1 MPDTSVNN
9 KRIAKNTLFLYL
21 RMIVV
26 MGIGLYTVRAILD
39 LLGVVDYG
47 IYNVVGGVVSMFS
60 FINSTLA
67 TSSQRYFSIELAK
80 DDQERLNKWFCL
92 NITTFAI
99 FIVIFLI
106 IAETVGLWFVNTQM
120 TIPQERMYAANIVY
134 QFSII
139 TFCIHFFSI
148 PYNALIIAHE
158 KMGAF
163 AYISIVEAISKLA
176 IVFVL
181 SIITWDKLIIYALLM
196 FITSC
201 GITLFYVLYNKK
213 KFSETKFRPYWN
225 KKEMIELLSFSGWHF
240 LGTFSIVIRSQGIN
254 ILINM
259 FFSPAVNAARAVA
272 YQVYHAVSQL
282 SSNFFVAVKPQIY
295 KSYASNDYEAMY
307 KLILRSSLLTS
318 FLVSILIYPI
328 LANTPYILSLWL
340 KEVPNYAIIFTKL
353 VLINGL
359 IDATNGPTTA
369 SILATGKIKIYELTV
384 ANMTIAILP
393 ISYIALKLGAEPT
406 VTMIVSILISIVVT
420 ITRAVFL
427 NKMIKFPLKM
437 YFFTIGKIFVVTIFT
452 LIFIK
457 MTFLYSSTNLISFIG
472 NSFLIFVLLIFI
484 YIFIILDTS
493 DKHFLKTIITRY
505 YHDRIRT

>member
-1 MPDTSVNN
+1 MPKNSINN

-26 MGIGLYTVRAILD
+26 MAVNLYVVRAVLD

-47 IYNVVGGVVSMFS
+47 IYNVVGGVVHMFS

-80 DDQERLNKWFCL
+80 GDLKSLNKWFCL
-92 NITTFAI
+92 NVTTFFI
-99 FIVIFLI
+99 FIIVFLI
-106 IAETVGLWFVNTQM
+106 IAETIGLWFVNTQM
-120 TIPQERMYAANIVY
+120 TIPEERMFAANIVY
-134 QFSII
+134 QLSII
-139 TFCIHFFSI
+139 TFCIHFFNI
-148 PYNALIIAHE
+148 PYTAMIIAYE
-158 KMGAF
+158 RMSAF
-163 AYISIVEAISKLA
+163 AYISILEAILKLG
-176 IVFVL
+176 IVFLLMVI
-181 SIITWDKLIIYALLM
+181 SWDKLILYALLM
-196 FITSC
+196 FLISC
-201 GITLFYVLYNKK
+201 GITSSYIIYNLNFFKASK
-213 KFSETKFRPYWN
+213 YHFYWN
-225 KKEMIELLSFSGWHF
+225 KEEMKELLSFSGWHF
-240 LGTFSIVIRSQGIN
+240 YGTFSVVIRSQGIN
-254 ILINM
+254 ILLNL
-259 FFSPAVNAARAVA
+259 FFNPAINAARAIA
-272 YQVYHAVSQL
+272 YQIYAAVNQL
-282 SSNFFVAVKPQIY
+282 SHNFFVAVKPQIY
-295 KSYASNDYEAMY
+295 KSYAKREFNELYR
-307 KLILRSSLLTS
+307 LITRSTIMCS
-318 FLVSILIYPI
+318 FLVSILIFPL
-328 LANTPYILSLWL
+328 LANTNFVLSLWL
-340 KEVPNYAIIFTKL
+340 KEVPDYAIIFTKL

>member
-1 MPDTSVNN
+1 MSDNSINN
-9 KRIAKNTLFLYL
+9 KRIAKNTILLYL

-47 IYNVVGGVVSMFS
+47 IYNVVGGVVSMFA

-80 DDQERLNKWFCL
+80 GDKDRLNKWFCL

-99 FIVIFLI
+99 FIVIFLM
-106 IAETVGLWFVNTQM
+106 IAETVGLWFVNSQM

-158 KMGAF
+158 KMSAF
-163 AYISIVEAISKLA
+163 AYISIVEAILKLA

-196 FITSC
+196 LITSC

-295 KSYASNDYEAMY
+295 KSYASNDCEAMY
-307 KLILRSSLLTS
+307 KLILRSSIMTS

-328 LANTPYILSLWL
+328 LANTSYILSLWL
-340 KEVPNYAIIFTKL
+340 KEVPDYAIIFTQL
-353 VLINGL
+353 VMINGL
-359 IDATNGPTTA
+359 IDSVNGPTA
-369 SILATGKIKIYELTV
+369 AAMLATGKIRNYELLIGGGILL
-384 ANMTIAILP
+384 NLP
-393 ISYIALKLGAEPT
+393 ISYVALKLGADPT
-406 VTMIVSILISIVVT
+406 ATLYVSIAVSVCVTFMRAILLCKAIGQSFKRYAIMFSKLSVGSCIIWVCIYFTVYNSANVLYQLLVCSLFTLSIVIAFYLMIVFDKSDVSYMVT
-420 ITRAVFL
+420 FIR
-427 NKMIKFPLKM
+427 KK
-437 YFFTIGKIFVVTIFT
+437 IGK
-452 LIFIK
+452 
-457 MTFLYSSTNLISFIG
+457 
-472 NSFLIFVLLIFI
+472 
-484 YIFIILDTS
+484 
-493 DKHFLKTIITRY
+493 
-505 YHDRIRT
+505 